1 MIAFSEFEAMQ
12 DPKVERFNEQFP
24 CLFYHDLRPKDT
36 SCQMDD
42 GRTHFTHS
50 KTGELFTW
58 NMCKNTWETSRAP
71 TPNPRWRWTGEGGA

>member
-1 MIAFSEFEAMQ
+1 MIAYTEFEAIQ

-42 GRTHFTHS
+42 GRTHFTHG
-50 KTGELFTW
+50 KTGETFTW
-58 NMCKNTWETSRAP
+58 NMFKNTWETCRSIDSGLKVFEQR
-71 TPNPRWRWTGEGGA
+71 